1 MSEEQRKKVIKK
13 LISFIERACSE
24 DATDAEVS
32 AMPEAVREL
41 RLLSYNY

>member
-1 MSEEQRKKVIKK
+1 MSEEQRKKVIEK

-41 RLLSYNY
+41 RLLSYDS